1 MRILD
6 HPYWARLREKFFGPS
21 KPDVPVVTVTHCPPG
36 NAQGS
41 NISWR
46 GVGGTDPI
54 KYLG

>member
-6 HPYWARLREKFFGPS
+6 NPYWARLREKFFGPL
-21 KPDVPVVTVTHCPPG
+21 KPDVPVVPVTYCPPRAAEG
-36 NAQGS
+36 AVQ
-41 NISWR
+41 SWR